1 MRDFAQLA
9 LETHPRFPMAAELW
23 TWYHLETPPYP
34 KCDADWGACL
44 AYHFDRGAP
53 LEPWLRLVGHVRR
66 WVEGRP
72 ELQEI
77 IEFVPF
83 YEVGTDFF
91 AQCKP
96 PYDGGY
102 PTTRYE
108 EFLYHG
114 DCEPAPWFYHQLA
127 ELHRRVAE
135 AVRSIP
141 SGPEG
146 ELLRKVVHATFIR
159 PYKHL
164 FWQDEDGWAVY
175 QPNIAADDLREWASL
190 LLL

>member
-9 LETHPRFPMAAELW
+9 LEAHARLPMTAELW
-23 TWYHLETPPYP
+23 TWYHLDLHPYP
-34 KCDADWGACL
+34 KCDSDWGVCL

-53 LEPWLRLVGHVRR
+53 IEPWLRLVGHVQH
-66 WVEGRP
+66 WVESRP
-72 ELQEI
+72 ELREI

-83 YEVGTDFF
+83 YEVGADFF

-114 DCEPAPWFYHQLA
+114 DCEPAPWFFQQLA
-127 ELHRRVAE
+127 ELHRQVAE
-135 AVRSIP
+135 ALRSFP
-141 SGPEG
+141 SDPEG
-146 ELLRKVVHATFIR
+146 KLLRKVVHATFIR
-159 PYKHL
+159 PYEHL
-164 FWQDEDGWAVY
+164 FWRDEDGWAVY
-175 QPNIAADDLREWASL
+175 QPNIGADDLQEWETL
-190 LLL
+190 LR